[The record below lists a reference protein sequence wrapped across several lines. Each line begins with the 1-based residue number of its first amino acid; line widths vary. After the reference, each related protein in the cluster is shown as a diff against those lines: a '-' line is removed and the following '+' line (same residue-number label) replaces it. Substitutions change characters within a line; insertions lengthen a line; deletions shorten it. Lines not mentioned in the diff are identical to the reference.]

1 MNLCIGNQM
10 VTSEIRKLLQARF
23 VKIRTIS
30 QAFLREKIF
39 RKILTK
45 RKSNYFLISP
55 VYHITGNKLRLQ
67 SCRQIWRETLSWRE
81 MFPWHVFQR
90 NFC

>member
-10 VTSEIRKLLQARF
+10 VTSEIKKLFQGRF
-23 VKIRTIS
+23 VKIRIIS
-30 QAFLREKIF
+30 RAFMREKNF

-55 VYHITGNKLRLQ
+55 VYHLIT
-67 SCRQIWRETLSWRE
+67 
-81 MFPWHVFQR
+81 FQYHR
-90 NFC
+90 